1 MAKAIL
7 DNNMIATVA
16 GDITVFNFSGD
27 TREYLSTSTEYIPI
41 GVGLPANSCTDTPP
55 VRSKGK
61 VVCRAVDG
69 LSWESLDDHRGEI
82 IYSTATGQPFE
93 VSAPGEIPAGTTR
106 LAPITPYDVWSGTEW
121 VTDRNAQHAAEISSA
136 ESKRTSL
143 LSAAQGAIS
152 IWQTELTLGIIT
164 DDDKTSLI
172 NWLAYIKA
180 LKVVDCSSA
189 PNISWPAQPA

>member
-16 GDITVFNFSGD
+16 GDITIFNFKGD
-27 TREYLSTSTEYIPI
+27 TREFLSSSIEYIPI
-41 GVGLPANSCTDTPP
+41 GVGLPANSCTDAPP
-55 VRSKGK
+55 VRRKGK

-69 LSWESLDDHRGEI
+69 LSWESLADHRGEI
-82 IYSTATGQPFE
+82 IYSTTTGQPVE
-93 VSAPGEIPAGTTR
+93 VSAPGEFPAGTTM

-121 VTDRNAQHAAEISSA
+121 VTDRNAQHAAEISAA
-136 ESKRTSL
+136 ESKRASL
-143 LSAAQGAIS
+143 LSAAQSAIS

-164 DDDKTSLI
+164 DDDKASLI
-172 NWLAYIKA
+172 TWLAYVKA

-189 PNISWPAQPA
+189 PDISWPEQP